1 MNSGKYLQIAC
12 RVMCLALVMVLMLAM
27 LVPAMTVN
35 VQASFQE
42 IITSHNGAQFTYEL
56 FLTDQNGAVVTN
68 PRELNAGD
76 TLYVEIELTREKYYE
91 STYDSYGIEFRLLTR
106 GLSYNND
113 GTSLRSA
120 TKVQRSTYMDGDSV
134 GFAWYDMTREGESFV
149 TPVIAARWSYT
160 VDDPKVVNITVPV
173 ALIYLKGDNDAY
185 VPVGTA
191 TLFLDVNG
199 GTLIGKDVSGEYPS
213 GKAVILPDAKFG
225 EYVFEG
231 WSDGTRV
238 YPAGTEYIV
247 SGIVTL
253 TAQWA
258 DLVRDRY
265 IRFILNGGEH
275 EGEDLSGYYADGET
289 ITLPNATREGY
300 QLVGWSDGVNVY
312 APGDAYVVYNTV
324 NLMAIWEAVDTDSIK
339 GGSGECIIC
348 GRDYW
353 VIPAI
358 SICWICLLILI
369 LILIM
374 ILIEIWLIILLW
386 KRRFVKYSLVNG
398 DIKLNY
404 RNDKYDVQVEVIL
417 VDEDRKHSLN
427 NRSFVKAKDS
437 LRFIKNTMHLPVVEV
452 KPGKYKGELIIRH
465 ESTVEIRKCWIQAL
479 DQELEEK

>member
-1 MNSGKYLQIAC
+1 MVA
-12 RVMCLALVMVLMLAM
+12 LALVLLVSVS
-27 LVPAMTVN
+27 VPANAT
-35 VQASFQE
+35 AFQE
-42 IITSHNGAQFTYEL
+42 IFASHDGTEFTYEL
-56 FLTDQNGAVVTN
+56 FLTDQNGMSVYN
-68 PRELNAGD
+68 PRDLSAGD
-76 TLYVEIELTREKYYE
+76 TLFVEIQLTRNDFAE
-91 STYDSYGIEFRLLTR
+91 SSYKSFGIEFRLLTR

-113 GTSLRSA
+113 GTTLRNGTQVRKA
-120 TKVQRSTYMDGDSV
+120 TYMDGDSV
-134 GFAWYDMTREGESFV
+134 GFAWYDMTQEGEPFAN
-149 TPVIAARWSYT
+149 PVLAANWSYT
-160 VDDPKVVNITVPV
+160 VSDPTMVNITVPV
-173 ALIYLKGDNDAY
+173 ALIYITGDTKDHI
-185 VPVGTA
+185 PVGTA
-191 TLFLDVNG
+191 WLFLDSNG
-199 GTLIGKDVSGEYPS
+199 GRIIGEDVSGEYTS
-213 GKAVILPDAKFG
+213 GTLVTLPDAQFG
-225 EYVFEG
+225 EYIFEG
-231 WSDGTRV
+231 WSDGV
-238 YPAGTEYIV
+238 HLYPAGSKYTV

-265 IRFILNGGEH
+265 VSFILNGGEH

-324 NLMAIWEAVDTDSIK
+324 NLMAIWEAVDTDSIN

-452 KPGKYKGELIIRH
+452 KPGKYKGELIIHH
-465 ESTVEIRKCWIQAL
+465 EGTVEIRKCCIQAL